1 MRKLSVFYEH
11 ILQACEQSG
20 KTIPEVL
27 AFCREQGISAVEMNY
42 SLFASEREVIA
53 PMLSDAGLVISC
65 MHETFDFS
73 HDTDLGRA
81 QQMLD
86 TAASQQVSRVLF
98 VAGALE
104 TAEAAELA
112 ACSSTYEATSTFM
125 AENKSIQN
133 MVHALSSLA
142 EYAALR
148 GVTITL
154 EDFDGFLQPFA
165 RTYPLLWFMEH
176 VPGLRYTL
184 DIGNFAF
191 SDEDVSYAA
200 WLLKDYIVHVHCK
213 DRAES
218 PLVHG
223 RFCRGLGQTP
233 AGTGYLPMAKLLTD
247 LEACDYDGYLAIEHF
262 DAPDQSSNSPQRFCA
277 SGFPN
282 NSASFISALIFG
294 KIRISGEN
302 FSKKIMSKNSLLSL
316 VFSYLFLAFHGKHG
330 KLNLKLFEK
339 A

>member
-27 AFCREQGISAVEMNY
+27 AFCRDQGISAVEMNY
-42 SLFASEREVIA
+42 SLFASEKEVIA

-98 VAGALE
+98 V
-104 TAEAAELA
+104 
-112 ACSSTYEATSTFM
+112 ATSTFM

-262 DAPDQSSNSPQRFCA
+262 DAPDQL
-277 SGFPN
+277 
-282 NSASFISALIFG
+282 SFIEQSAA
-294 KIRISGEN
+294 
-302 FSKKIMSKNSLLSL
+302 
-316 VFSYLFLAFHGKHG
+316 FLRQWVS
-330 KLNLKLFEK
+330 E
-339 A
+339 

>member
-27 AFCREQGISAVEMNY
+27 AFCRKQGISAVEMNY
-42 SLFASEREVIA
+42 SLFASEKEVIA

-73 HDTDLGRA
+73 HDADLGRA

-98 VAGALE
+98 VAGTLE
-104 TAEAAELA
+104 NAEAAELA

-133 MVHALSSLA
+133 IVHALSSLA

-233 AGTGYLPMAKLLTD
+233 AGTGYLPMARLLTD
-247 LEACDYDGYLAIEHF
+247 LEAHDYDGYLAIEHF
-262 DAPDQSSNSPQRFCA
+262 DAPDQL
-277 SGFPN
+277 
-282 NSASFISALIFG
+282 SFIEQSAA
-294 KIRISGEN
+294 
-302 FSKKIMSKNSLLSL
+302 
-316 VFSYLFLAFHGKHG
+316 FLRQWVS
-330 KLNLKLFEK
+330 E
-339 A
+339 

>member
-1 MRKLSVFYEH
+1 
-11 ILQACEQSG
+11 
-20 KTIPEVL
+20 
-27 AFCREQGISAVEMNY
+27 
-42 SLFASEREVIA
+42 
-53 PMLSDAGLVISC
+53 
-65 MHETFDFS
+65 
-73 HDTDLGRA
+73 
-81 QQMLD
+81 
-86 TAASQQVSRVLF
+86 
-98 VAGALE
+98 
-104 TAEAAELA
+104 
-112 ACSSTYEATSTFM
+112 M

-247 LEACDYDGYLAIEHF
+247 LEACDFRKISYFRGEIQQGKYIEKILYYLWF
-262 DAPDQSSNSPQRFCA
+262 FR
-277 SGFPN
+277 
-282 NSASFISALIFG
+282 IF
-294 KIRISGEN
+294 
-302 FSKKIMSKNSLLSL
+302 SLLSMENM
-316 VFSYLFLAFHGKHG
+316 V
-330 KLNLKLFEK
+330 N
-339 A
+339 